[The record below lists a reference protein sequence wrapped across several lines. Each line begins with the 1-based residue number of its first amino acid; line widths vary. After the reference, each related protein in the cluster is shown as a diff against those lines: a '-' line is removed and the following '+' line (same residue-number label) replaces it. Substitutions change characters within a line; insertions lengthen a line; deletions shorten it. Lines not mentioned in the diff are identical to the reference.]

1 MKLVVVYDS
10 LGGNTQKMA
19 EAIAEAAGSAG
30 VEVEV
35 KKIGEAFPISLL
47 EKADGVALGS
57 PCIYG
62 NVTEAMRGFLENLES
77 LAKAR
82 RIDVKGKPV
91 MIFGSYGWDGAWVME
106 EWLKEKAR
114 DIGFKV
120 KDEVCVEVGDNIKY
134 HADQYLGK
142 CKEFSKEFAES
153 LKK

>member
-1 MKLVVVYDS
+1 M
-10 LGGNTQKMA
+10 LGPGQPQDPTPRDRATQA
-19 EAIAEAAGSAG
+19 VPDGRAAD
-30 VEVEV
+30 
-35 KKIGEAFPISLL
+35 
-47 EKADGVALGS
+47 DGLQLALGS

-62 NVTEAMRGFLENLES
+62 NVTEAMRGFLENLER

-82 RIDVKGKPV
+82 RIDVKGKPA

-106 EWLKEKAR
+106 EWLKDKAR

-142 CKEFSKEFAES
+142 CKEFSKDFAES
-153 LKK
+153 LK